1 MLTKHDSEFKDM
13 DKVSAASIIN
23 RPLIISRQQGV
34 KKMILNELDLE
45 DAQLN
50 IVAKYNLLY
59 NASIMVEEG
68 VGHALCIG
76 GIVNT
81 NNTSLRFIPLQ
92 QNIKSSLS
100 VVWKKRSLYLYQR
113 SYF

>member
-76 GIVNT
+76 V
-81 NNTSLRFIPLQ
+81 L
-92 QNIKSSLS
+92 
-100 VVWKKRSLYLYQR
+100 
-113 SYF
+113 

>member
-1 MLTKHDSEFKDM
+1 
-13 DKVSAASIIN
+13 
-23 RPLIISRQQGV
+23 
-34 KKMILNELDLE
+34 MILNELDLE

-100 VVWKKRSLYLYQR
+100 VVWKKKAFIYISAVIFKSTKRNFKR
-113 SYF
+113 